1 MIKEQL
7 LNILKTKDHPL
18 LVSKQVINY
27 WEKPNTNPNLKTIEK
42 VIEANDLD
50 VFISDGNLNELI
62 AFNKKIAEKNGFKM
76 NLVFEVN

>member
-62 AFNKKIAEKNGFKM
+62 AFNKKIAKKNGFKM
-76 NLVFEVN
+76 NLVFEV

>member
-18 LVSKQVINY
+18 LVSKQVLNY

-62 AFNKKIAEKNGFKM
+62 AFNKKIAEKYIFKM
-76 NLVFEVN
+76 RLEFEV

>member
-76 NLVFEVN
+76 NLVFEV

>member
-1 MIKEQL
+1 MNIKEQL
-7 LNILKTKDHPL
+7 LNILKTKDHSL

-76 NLVFEVN
+76 NLVFEV

>member
-1 MIKEQL
+1 MIKKQL

>member
-7 LNILKTKDHPL
+7 LSILKTKDHPL

-50 VFISDGNLNELI
+50 VFISNGNLNELI

-76 NLVFEVN
+76 RLEFEV